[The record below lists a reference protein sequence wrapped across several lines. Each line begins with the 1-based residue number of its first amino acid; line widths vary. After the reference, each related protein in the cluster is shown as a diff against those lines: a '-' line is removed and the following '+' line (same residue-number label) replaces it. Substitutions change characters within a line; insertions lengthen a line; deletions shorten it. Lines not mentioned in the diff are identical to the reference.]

1 MVLRLQDQIV
11 GEAGDGCGKGFNSM
25 SLIDGATNP
34 KHYQMLVWLVPGSFC
49 QVMSASKIL

>member
-25 SLIDGATNP
+25 SLIDGADP
-34 KHYQMLVWLVPGSFC
+34 KHYQMLVWLVPDSFC
-49 QVMSASKIL
+49 QMMSA